1 MHVKMLVLLLY
12 ALSCPS
18 LLPLSSQHIIRAVD
32 LVKGRD
38 YLHDTYVLDP
48 PESPLMCSPKI
59 RNFLLAEDV
68 LKILLPLY

>member
-1 MHVKMLVLLLY
+1 MLDLLLY
-12 ALSCPS
+12 APSCPS
-18 LLPLSSQHIIRAVD
+18 FLPLSSQHIIGAVD
-32 LVKGRD
+32 LVEGMG

-48 PESPLMCSPKI
+48 PESPLMCAPKT